1 MPITVNGP
9 NGVTINFPDNTDSNT
24 INRVMREAVG
34 GPKPPSQPKPEMTGA
49 LSATAQGVGQGL
61 TFGFADEIEGAVRGG
76 FDALTSNKSFSDAYP
91 ERVGNAR
98 SRMEAARKEQPL
110 AFYGGEIGSALFVP
124 GGLAKLGVKGALA
137 QSAGRGLGARSLAA
151 AKEGA
156 AYGAAYGAGTG
167 EGEGRVSSAV
177 TGAAL
182 GGGVGAAFPAAVD
195 LAAALG
201 RGFSNPIRG
210 YANPSGVAAEKMGE
224 AFARDVGASGTPS
237 DISAAL
243 LKVRRTGQ
251 KASAS
256 DPQMMLAD
264 IGGDNVRRLSRQAFN
279 MPNDRA
285 ERFRTV
291 LDRRQVTAPRR
302 IEEALRSTLA
312 DGKEF
317 FDVTVD
323 LVKSRSTSAEP
334 AFSAGY
340 KHHLSPQAVQ
350 DFQQFAQS
358 RGYIQRLFEKTTE
371 SVQGMTGK
379 TVDQM
384 APWEMIHRTKMEIN
398 REIGRLKR
406 GTADS
411 KANWDVRDLTI
422 LNRELGALISKHN
435 KPLGNAL
442 SKFSD
447 ESSLIRA
454 VEDGLDDFKVLQPE
468 QLVAK
473 MRAMPKSEADLYR
486 IGAARALVQ
495 DIRRGSAWNDRT
507 KSIFSSPEMNLKL
520 KAIFPQA
527 GERSHF
533 LRTLDNERK
542 KTRLRNKV
550 MGGSQTDQNLV
561 NADEAGAPM
570 KAAMTAAQ
578 AMTGRLQP
586 ALDMLARAGNR
597 FSGITPASANAM
609 LDIAMTPA
617 GKGLPPDVLNGL
629 LVAAR
634 KPGQRA
640 QTVEGLI
647 AALASGLP
655 ATRD

>member
-1 MPITVNGP
+1 MPTYRITGP
-9 NGVTINFPDNTDSNT
+9 DGANYEIEAPEGASDND
-24 INRVMREAVG
+24 VLAFV
-34 GPKPPSQPKPEMTGA
+34 KSQTAAKTPETGA
-49 LSATAQGVGQGL
+49 LSAAAQGVGQGL
-61 TFGFADEIEGAVRGG
+61 TFGFADEIEGAARGG
-76 FDALTSNKSFSDAYP
+76 LDALTSEKSFSDAYS

-98 SRMEAARKEQPL
+98 TRLDAARNDQPL
-110 AFYGGEIGSALFVP
+110 AFYGGEIGSALAVP

-137 QSAGRGLGARSLAA
+137 KSADLGLRARSVAA

-167 EGEGRVSSAV
+167 EGEGKLTSAA

-182 GGGVGAAFPAAVD
+182 GGGFGVAFPATIDV
-195 LAAALG
+195 AAAVG
-201 RGFSNPIRG
+201 RGITNPIRG
-210 YANPSGVAAEKMGE
+210 YANPQRVAAEKMGE
-224 AFARDVGASGTPS
+224 AFARDLGASGTPG
-237 DISAAL
+237 DVAVAMR
-243 LKVRRTGQ
+243 KVQNTGQ
-251 KASAS
+251 RASAS

-302 IEEALRSTLA
+302 IEEALRSTMA

-317 FDVTVD
+317 FDVTSD
-323 LVKSRSTSAEP
+323 LVKARSRNADP
-334 AFSAGY
+334 AFTTGY
-340 KHHLSPQAVQ
+340 QQPLSQQAIK
-350 DFQQFAQS
+350 DFQNFAQS
-358 RGYIQRLFEKTTE
+358 RGYMQRIFEKTTE

-384 APWEMIHRTKMEIN
+384 APWEMLHRSKMEIN

-406 GTADS
+406 GTPDS
-411 KANWDVRDLTI
+411 KANWDVRDLTV
-422 LNRELGALISKHN
+422 LNQELGSLINKHN
-435 KPLGNAL
+435 KPLGSAL
-442 SKFSD
+442 SRFSD
-447 ESSLIRA
+447 ESGLIRA
-454 VEDGLDDFKVLQPE
+454 VEDGLDDFKALQPE
-468 QLVAK
+468 ELARK
-473 MRAMPKSEADLYR
+473 MRGMPKAEADLYR
-486 IGAARALVQ
+486 VGATRALVQ

-527 GERSHF
+527 GERSQF
-533 LRTLDNERK
+533 MRTLDNERK
-542 KTRLRNKV
+542 KTRLRAKV
-550 MGGSQTDQNLV
+550 MGGSQSDQNLIT
-561 NADEAGAPM
+561 ADEAGAPM

-597 FSGITPASANAM
+597 FSGITPGSANAM

-617 GKGLPPDVLNGL
+617 GKGLPPAVLRGL
-629 LVAAR
+629 IAAAQ

-640 QTVEGLI
+640 RTVEGL
-647 AALASGLP
+647 LAGFSSGLP
-655 ATRD
+655 SVWE